1 MTYPD
6 CIPSETWLERTT
18 ATVPDVA
25 AALASPAFGF
35 TVELV
40 AEHVAFLR
48 DAQYRTVRLWDNGGE
63 MGAAVV
69 NDLAL
74 PVFAPTRLTGADAAD
89 YGTPLVVAYR
99 LFAQLNGADSHT
111 LWEETADS
119 LADALCDGPTAS
131 PLTPETV

>member
-1 MTYPD
+1 MFYPY
-6 CIPSETWLERTT
+6 CIPSETWCGLTT
-18 ATVPDVA
+18 ATVPEVA
-25 AALASPAFGF
+25 ATLASPAFGF

-40 AEHVAFLR
+40 ADHVAFLR

-63 MGAAVV
+63 MGAGVV

-74 PVFAPTRLTGADAAD
+74 PVFAPTRFTGADAAD

-99 LFAQLNGADSHT
+99 LVAQLNGSDSHT

-131 PLTPETV
+131 PLTQETV

>member
-25 AALASPAFGF
+25 AALERLFGF
-35 TVELV
+35 RVQIVSERL
-40 AEHVAFLR
+40 AFLY
-48 DAQYRTVRLWDNGGE
+48 DAHWRTVCLWDNGGE

-99 LFAQLNGADSHT
+99 LFAQLSGSDSHT
-111 LWEETADS
+111 RWEETADS

-131 PLTPETV
+131 PLTPENN